1 MTHYEQRIEND
12 LSQIHD
18 NVATVAGTIQQA
30 LKNAV
35 YALLTGD
42 NDLAYS
48 VVLGDLA
55 VNRAIRDID
64 RRCHAFVAQ
73 HHPSAGHLRRISSV
87 LRLEIELERIGDY
100 LASIAREAVQLS
112 ETPPDSVRKNIDFLA
127 DQVGKVLQNA
137 IESFLDDDPEL
148 ARTTKNAAYEIERTY
163 ESTFTDLLNEGEKG
177 TRPLRDL
184 FALLIVFNRLARIA
198 DQSKNICEDT
208 LFTVTGETKQ
218 PKVYK
223 ILFVDEKNDCATQIA
238 EAIGHESFA
247 NSGKFDSA
255 GWNPAENIDPALLGF
270 MERRGHVPDSVVAS
284 SLMSTAHEI
293 SDYHVIISLGG
304 NVLDHIAAAPFHT
317 IFLSWDIAPGPA
329 DLESNNAEKELEDIY
344 NELVRQISNLMIAL
358 RGENVD

>member
-1 MTHYEQRIEND
+1 MF
-12 LSQIHD
+12 
-18 NVATVAGTIQQA
+18 A
-30 LKNAV
+30 
-35 YALLTGD
+35 
-42 NDLAYS
+42 
-48 VVLGDLA
+48 
-55 VNRAIRDID
+55 
-64 RRCHAFVAQ
+64 
-73 HHPSAGHLRRISSV
+73 
-87 LRLEIELERIGDY
+87 
-100 LASIAREAVQLS
+100 
-112 ETPPDSVRKNIDFLA
+112 
-127 DQVGKVLQNA
+127 
-137 IESFLDDDPEL
+137 
-148 ARTTKNAAYEIERTY
+148 
-163 ESTFTDLLNEGEKG
+163 DLLNEGEKG

-184 FALLIVFNRLARIA
+184 FALLIVFNRLGRIA

-293 SDYHVIISLGG
+293 SDYHVIVSFGG
-304 NVLDHIAAAPFHT
+304 NVLDHITAAPFHT
-317 IFLSWDIAPGPA
+317 IFLNWDIAPGPA
-329 DLESNNAEKELEDIY
+329 DLESSNAEKELEDIY